1 MDQKF
6 SDKDSLSGRLT
17 RSTRPSA
24 VYGGVYGAPID
35 GLTDAYGSS
44 SQQYKVWNAN
54 LQYTHIFSP
63 TFLNEL
69 LVAGHYSPT
78 HYGTLADF
86 TDWDAKLGF
95 PNPFGATGW
104 PTFYTYE
111 ASYNGFFGWDS
122 DNLHDQHLTTLDFED
137 NVTWIKG
144 KHSMK
149 FGGKF
154 RPEYN
159 NIRENQQAQGS
170 NTFATDWTALYD
182 PSADA
187 ATSYTGSGLAAMAL
201 GLPTYLSNQYNR
213 GYFYFQQKEIGL
225 YFQDNWKVTPRLT
238 LDLGVRWDKW
248 TPYHE
253 KYDRLVNVDL
263 NTINCL
269 FQVITPH
276 DTTMDS
282 IPGIPPSVLASWS
295 ARGLSYTTAD
305 AIGFP
310 GALFQPDNNNIGPRI
325 GAAFKLTDKTVLRG
339 SYGEYF
345 WPMPLSQILQS
356 SRDNPPLNLRF
367 ENQLGTDY
375 TTGSTTR
382 ALRVVPTPED
392 YIGTAP

>member
-122 DNLHDQHLTTLDFED
+122 DNLHDQHLTTLDLED

-248 TPYHE
+248 TTYHE

-263 NTINCL
+263 NTINSL

-276 DTTMDS
+276 DTTMDKH
-282 IPGIPPSVLASWS
+282 PWNTTLRAGLLVR
-295 ARGLSYTTAD
+295 ARIELYHCGRGWVSGRA
-305 AIGFP
+305 FP
-310 GALFQPDNNNIGPRI
+310 ARQ
-325 GAAFKLTDKTVLRG
+325 
-339 SYGEYF
+339 
-345 WPMPLSQILQS
+345 
-356 SRDNPPLNLRF
+356 
-367 ENQLGTDY
+367 
-375 TTGSTTR
+375 
-382 ALRVVPTPED
+382 
-392 YIGTAP
+392 